1 MVTEMKILERTDN
14 EIRFVFEGNPQL
26 ANALRRIAAAEVPA
40 LAVDDVD
47 FIENDSMFYDEVI
60 AHRLGLLPLTFD
72 SKAMNLKEECKCEGK
87 GCSLC
92 TVVLVLDKKGPC
104 IVRAGDIKSSDKTVR
119 PAFPNIPIVELQD
132 GEKLKLEAT
141 AVLGTGRN
149 HAKWQAAVA
158 YYQFYP
164 VLEKAPEP
172 NEKYVE
178 ICPKHALKI
187 EGGKL
192 VLTEACNFSRE
203 CEKLG
208 LKVTGDK
215 NKFIFTVETV
225 SGMKPEEIFLKAL
238 DVLEK
243 KAKEFER
250 LIGKLE

>member
-1 MVTEMKILERTDN
+1 MKILERTDN
-14 EIRFVFEGNPQL
+14 EIRFVFEGTPQL

-47 FIENDSMFYDEVI
+47 FLENDSMLYDEVI
-60 AHRLGLLPLTFD
+60 AHRLGLMPLTFD

-119 PAFPNIPIVELQD
+119 PAFPDIPIVEMQE

-141 AVLGTGRN
+141 AVLGTGRS

-164 VLEKAPEP
+164 VLEKSPTADLD
-172 NEKYVE
+172 KYVE
-178 ICPKHALKI
+178 TCPKGALKI
-187 EGGKL
+187 ENGKL
-192 VLTEACNFSRE
+192 MLTEDCNFSRE

-208 LKVTGDK
+208 LKVIGDK

-225 SGMKPEEIFLKAL
+225 SGMKPEQIFLKAL
-238 DVLEK
+238 DVLESK
-243 KAKEFER
+243 SKEFER